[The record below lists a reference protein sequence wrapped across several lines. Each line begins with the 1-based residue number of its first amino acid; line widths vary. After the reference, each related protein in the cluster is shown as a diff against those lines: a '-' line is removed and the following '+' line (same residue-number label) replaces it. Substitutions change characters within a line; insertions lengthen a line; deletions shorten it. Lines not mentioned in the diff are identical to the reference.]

1 MSPPEVDDWG
11 FDDIA
16 LPAPATAAGRQRAPV
31 TEPASELEPQPPDD
45 APEPGPDDAPLPDDD
60 ETWPDD
66 AEPWPDDEEP
76 PAPRTIQLT
85 IEDLTVEE
93 LAYDETPAP
102 FEAAIE
108 EPGDEW
114 AIAAQPVVERRSAT
128 HGVARNTAI
137 FSILTGASRVMGL
150 VREIVAAY
158 IFGTSGRISAFTI
171 AFQVPNLVRG
181 LFADAALSAAFVP
194 VFTGLLDQGR
204 KREAYRL
211 ASTLLTLIVFVLGA
225 ITLFFIA
232 AAGVIMPLFTGDKFS
247 QELVDLTVG
256 LSRVLFPIVLLLGV
270 NGLVVGILNAQE
282 HFTIPALA
290 PLVWNLVIIFGLAT
304 LEPLISG
311 QNDIYAYAI
320 SVVIATAIQLMM
332 SLPQLRRLGFRFEWS
347 TDFRDPRIAQVL
359 KLMVPVC
366 IGLGVI
372 NFDLIIN
379 SSLGSLV
386 SDQAPRAID
395 AAFRIY
401 MLPQGM
407 FSVAIATVLFP
418 ALSRYASRRDVD
430 GMRATQANGVRQIFL
445 LLIPSAA
452 FMMVLAT
459 PIVRLIY
466 QHGSFDA
473 HSTKLVSEALF
484 WFSFSLPFAGVNLL
498 LTRTFFSVQRPWL
511 PTGMAAANLV
521 VNAIISVALYKS
533 LGIAGLV
540 IGTAVASLGMTLGQ
554 SWALRGVLDGRID
567 AKRTLATT
575 AVITLASALLGAVS
589 WVVWAGVD
597 EVVGRSIVGQI
608 LSVGSAALAGGVVYA
623 LSVRWLGIP
632 EYFQIERLIRRRFGH

>member
-1 MSPPEVDDWG
+1 M
-11 FDDIA
+11 
-16 LPAPATAAGRQRAPV
+16 
-31 TEPASELEPQPPDD
+31 
-45 APEPGPDDAPLPDDD
+45 
-60 ETWPDD
+60 
-66 AEPWPDDEEP
+66 
-76 PAPRTIQLT
+76 
-85 IEDLTVEE
+85 
-93 LAYDETPAP
+93 
-102 FEAAIE
+102 
-108 EPGDEW
+108 
-114 AIAAQPVVERRSAT
+114 
-128 HGVARNTAI
+128 
-137 FSILTGASRVMGL
+137 
-150 VREIVAAY
+150 
-158 IFGTSGRISAFTI
+158 
-171 AFQVPNLVRG
+171 
-181 LFADAALSAAFVP
+181 P

-473 HSTKLVSEALF
+473 HSTELVSEALF
-484 WFSFSLPFAGVNLL
+484 WFSFSLPFAGANLL

-540 IGTAVASLGMTLGQ
+540 IGTAVASIGMTLGQ

-567 AKRTLATT
+567 ATRTLTTT

-597 EVVGRSIVGQI
+597 EVVGRSVVGQI

-623 LSVRWLGIP
+623 LSVRWLGIA

>member
-1 MSPPEVDDWG
+1 VSPPEVDDWG

-16 LPAPATAAGRQRAPV
+16 LPGPATAAGRQPAPAV
-31 TEPASELEPQPPDD
+31 EPEPEPPEVEPD
-45 APEPGPDDAPLPDDD
+45 APRA
-60 ETWPDD
+60 
-66 AEPWPDDEEP
+66 
-76 PAPRTIQLT
+76 IQLT
-85 IEDLTVEE
+85 IEDLTLEE
-93 LAYDETPAP
+93 LEYDDTPAP
-102 FEAAIE
+102 LEAAIE

-114 AIAAQPVVERRSAT
+114 AIAAQPVPERRSAT

-386 SDQAPRAID
+386 SDEAPRAID

-466 QHGSFDA
+466 QHGSFNA
-473 HSTKLVSEALF
+473 HSTELVSEALF
-484 WFSFSLPFAGVNLL
+484 WFSFSLPFAGANLL

-521 VNAIISVALYKS
+521 VNAIISVALYKP

-540 IGTAVASLGMTLGQ
+540 IGTAVASIGMTLGQ

-567 AKRTLATT
+567 ATRTLTTT

-597 EVVGRSIVGQI
+597 QVVGRSVVGQI

-623 LSVRWLGIP
+623 LSVRWLGIA
-632 EYFQIERLIRRRFGH
+632 EYFQIERLVRRRFGH

>member
-1 MSPPEVDDWG
+1 VSRVSPGEVDDWG
-11 FDDIA
+11 FDEIA
-16 LPAPATAAGRQRAPV
+16 IPAATAAGRRPAPPPEFV
-31 TEPASELEPQPPDD
+31 EPEPERPPDD
-45 APEPGPDDAPLPDDD
+45 EPAYEPGFDDAY
-60 ETWPDD
+60 EI
-66 AEPWPDDEEP
+66 EP
-76 PAPRTIQLT
+76 PPPRTIQLT
-85 IEDLTVEE
+85 IEDLTAEE
-93 LAYDETPAP
+93 LDYDETPAP
-102 FEAAIE
+102 LEPAIE

-114 AIAAQPVVERRSAT
+114 AIAAQPVAERRSAT

-137 FSILTGASRVMGL
+137 FSILTGASRIMGL

-158 IFGTSGRISAFTI
+158 FFGTTGRISAFTI

-194 VFTGLLDQGR
+194 VFTGLLDQGK
-204 KREAYRL
+204 KREAHRL
-211 ASTLLTLIVFVLGA
+211 ASALLTLIVFSLGL
-225 ITLFFIA
+225 ITLFFIL
-232 AAGVIMPLFTGDKFS
+232 AAGVIMPIFTGDKFS
-247 QELVDLTVG
+247 PELVNLTVG

-304 LEPLISG
+304 LEPLITG
-311 QNDIYAYAI
+311 INDIYAYAI
-320 SVVIATAIQLMM
+320 SIVIATAIQLMM

-347 TDFRDPRIAQVL
+347 TDWRDPRIVQVL

-452 FMMVLAT
+452 FMMVLAV

-466 QHGSFDA
+466 QHGEFNA
-473 HSTKLVSEALF
+473 RSTHQVAQALF

-521 VNAIISVALYKS
+521 VNAALSIALYKP

-554 SWALRGVLDGRID
+554 LWALRRDVLHGRID
-567 AKRTLATT
+567 GRQTLTTT
-575 AVITLASALLGAVS
+575 AAVTIASALLGAVS

-597 EVVGRSIVGQI
+597 QVFGRSVIGQI
-608 LSVGSAALAGGVVYA
+608 LSVGSAAAVGGLVYA
-623 LSVRWLGIP
+623 ASVRWMGIE
-632 EYFQIERLIRRRFGH
+632 EYFQIERLVRRRLDR

>member
-16 LPAPATAAGRQRAPV
+16 LPAPATAAGRRRAPV
-31 TEPASELEPQPPDD
+31 AEPEPEPGPEPRDD
-45 APEPGPDDAPLPDDD
+45 APEPPPDDAPLPL
-60 ETWPDD
+60 DD
-66 AEPWPDDEEP
+66 APLPVDDEPWPDDDEPWPDDDDP

-102 FEAAIE
+102 LGPAIE

-114 AIAAQPVVERRSAT
+114 AIAAQPVAERRSAT

-247 QELVDLTVG
+247 HELVDLTVG

-304 LEPLISG
+304 LEPLS
-311 QNDIYAYAI
+311 
-320 SVVIATAIQLMM
+320 
-332 SLPQLRRLGFRFEWS
+332 
-347 TDFRDPRIAQVL
+347 
-359 KLMVPVC
+359 
-366 IGLGVI
+366 
-372 NFDLIIN
+372 
-379 SSLGSLV
+379 
-386 SDQAPRAID
+386 RA
-395 AAFRIY
+395 RTT
-401 MLPQGM
+401 
-407 FSVAIATVLFP
+407 S
-418 ALSRYASRRDVD
+418 
-430 GMRATQANGVRQIFL
+430 
-445 LLIPSAA
+445 
-452 FMMVLAT
+452 
-459 PIVRLIY
+459 
-466 QHGSFDA
+466 
-473 HSTKLVSEALF
+473 
-484 WFSFSLPFAGVNLL
+484 
-498 LTRTFFSVQRPWL
+498 TRT
-511 PTGMAAANLV
+511 
-521 VNAIISVALYKS
+521 
-533 LGIAGLV
+533 
-540 IGTAVASLGMTLGQ
+540 
-554 SWALRGVLDGRID
+554 
-567 AKRTLATT
+567 
-575 AVITLASALLGAVS
+575 
-589 WVVWAGVD
+589 
-597 EVVGRSIVGQI
+597 RSR
-608 LSVGSAALAGGVVYA
+608 S
-623 LSVRWLGIP
+623 
-632 EYFQIERLIRRRFGH
+632 

>member
-1 MSPPEVDDWG
+1 
-11 FDDIA
+11 
-16 LPAPATAAGRQRAPV
+16 
-31 TEPASELEPQPPDD
+31 
-45 APEPGPDDAPLPDDD
+45 
-60 ETWPDD
+60 
-66 AEPWPDDEEP
+66 
-76 PAPRTIQLT
+76 
-85 IEDLTVEE
+85 
-93 LAYDETPAP
+93 
-102 FEAAIE
+102 
-108 EPGDEW
+108 
-114 AIAAQPVVERRSAT
+114 
-128 HGVARNTAI
+128 
-137 FSILTGASRVMGL
+137 
-150 VREIVAAY
+150 
-158 IFGTSGRISAFTI
+158 
-171 AFQVPNLVRG
+171 
-181 LFADAALSAAFVP
+181 
-194 VFTGLLDQGR
+194 
-204 KREAYRL
+204 
-211 ASTLLTLIVFVLGA
+211 
-225 ITLFFIA
+225 
-232 AAGVIMPLFTGDKFS
+232 
-247 QELVDLTVG
+247 
-256 LSRVLFPIVLLLGV
+256 
-270 NGLVVGILNAQE
+270 
-282 HFTIPALA
+282 
-290 PLVWNLVIIFGLAT
+290 
-304 LEPLISG
+304 
-311 QNDIYAYAI
+311 
-320 SVVIATAIQLMM
+320 
-332 SLPQLRRLGFRFEWS
+332 
-347 TDFRDPRIAQVL
+347 
-359 KLMVPVC
+359 MVPVC

>member
-1 MSPPEVDDWG
+1 MTPDELDDWG
-11 FDDIA
+11 FDDIS
-16 LPAPATAAGRQRAPV
+16 LPAPATVAARASPEPEP
-31 TEPASELEPQPPDD
+31 EPA
-45 APEPGPDDAPLPDDD
+45 AA
-60 ETWPDD
+60 
-66 AEPWPDDEEP
+66 
-76 PAPRTIQLT
+76 RTIQLT
-85 IEDLTVEE
+85 IEDLTAEE
-93 LAYDETPAP
+93 LDYDDTPAP
-102 FEAAIE
+102 LEPAIE

-114 AIAAQPVVERRSAT
+114 AIAAQPVPARRSAT

-137 FSILTGASRVMGL
+137 FSILTGASRIMGL
-150 VREIVAAY
+150 VREVVAAY
-158 IFGTSGRISAFTI
+158 FFGTTGRISAFTI

-211 ASTLLTLIVFVLGA
+211 ASTLLTLIVFVLGL
-225 ITLFFIA
+225 ISLFFIL
-232 AAGVIMPLFTGDKFS
+232 AAGVIMPVFTGDKFS
-247 QELVDLTVG
+247 PDLVNLTVG
-256 LSRVLFPIVLLLGV
+256 LSRVLFPIVLLLGI

-311 QNDIYAYAI
+311 INDIYAYAI
-320 SVVIATAIQLMM
+320 AVVIATAIQLMM
-332 SLPQLRRLGFRFEWS
+332 SLPVLRTVGFRFEWS
-347 TDFRDPRIAQVL
+347 LDFRDPRIAQVL

-466 QHGSFDA
+466 QHGEFNA
-473 HSTKLVSEALF
+473 RSTHQVAQALF

-511 PTGMAAANLV
+511 PTGMATANLV
-521 VNAIISVALYKS
+521 VNAILSVALYKP

-540 IGTAVASLGMTLGQ
+540 IGTAVASLGMTIGQ
-554 SWALRGVLDGRID
+554 AWALRGVLDGRID
-567 AKRTLATT
+567 ATRTLSTT
-575 AVITLASALLGAVS
+575 LVITFASALLGAVS
-589 WVVWAGVD
+589 WIVWAGVD
-597 EVVGRSIVGQI
+597 QVVGRSVIGQI
-608 LSVGSAALAGGVVYA
+608 LSVGSAAAVGGLVYTA
-623 LSVRWLGIP
+623 SVRWLRIE
-632 EYFQIERLIRRRFGH
+632 EYFQIERLVRRRFEN